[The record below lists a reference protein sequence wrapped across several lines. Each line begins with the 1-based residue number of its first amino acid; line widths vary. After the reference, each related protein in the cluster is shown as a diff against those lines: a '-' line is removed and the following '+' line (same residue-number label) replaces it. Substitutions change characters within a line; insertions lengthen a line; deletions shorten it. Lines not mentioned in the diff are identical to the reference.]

1 VVEEAKLEELKAE
14 HGEVHV
20 LTAGGNVVVIK
31 RPTKPMIERWQDACT
46 TDKKRGPK
54 ATATLVRECVVHP
67 APSVYDAMIEE
78 RPLLPMTFGEK
89 VLEIAGAIQ
98 DCEAKK
104 A

>member
-1 VVEEAKLEELKAE
+1 VVDEAKLEELKSE

-20 LTAGGNVVVIK
+20 LSAGGNEVVVK
-31 RPTKPMIERWQDACT
+31 RPTKAMIERWQDT
-46 TDKKRGPK
+46 TAADRKRGPR
-54 ATATLVRECVVHP
+54 ATAVLVRECVVHP
-67 APSVYDAMIEE
+67 AHGAYDVMVEE